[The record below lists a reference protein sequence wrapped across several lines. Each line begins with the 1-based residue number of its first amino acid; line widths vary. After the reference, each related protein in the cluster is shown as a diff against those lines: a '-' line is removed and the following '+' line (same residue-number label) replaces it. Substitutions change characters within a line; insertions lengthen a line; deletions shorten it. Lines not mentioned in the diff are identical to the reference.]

1 MASFVETHC
10 AATALFVTPLC
21 TACVRGSGRKRR
33 HTCSICLPSTLVG
46 DAQRRALVSYGRSL
60 APHALGGCQP
70 PAASGPPAAIAGS
83 AYCCDLCWM
92 DIRSRVSQRKP
103 VATRVCGNCADSGE
117 SGRTSCGHIS
127 PRRVPLWCCFL
138 SPPCLVDGPL
148 PFSPPSL
155 SLGPLPWSALS
166 ALQALFIAGG
176 GVLITLAYRW
186 LPVTLPLRWHRLTV
200 LPLCV
205 AGLWC
210 VREVVTGCFPYGGF
224 PWARAALSQSDSPF
238 TKTVS
243 WLGGTGLS
251 FLMVALVA
259 GLIEWLRI

>member
-138 SPPCLVDGPL
+138 SPPCLVDGA
-148 PFSPPSL
+148 
-155 SLGPLPWSALS
+155 LPWSAAVVGPFGTAGPIHSRRRGAYYSCLPVV
-166 ALQALFIAGG
+166 AGG
-176 GVLITLAYRW
+176 VVGPFGTAGPIHSRRRGAYSSC
-186 LPVTLPLRWHRLTV
+186 LPV
-200 LPLCV
+200 V
-205 AGLWC
+205 AGD
-210 VREVVTGCFPYGGF
+210 
-224 PWARAALSQSDSPF
+224 AS
-238 TKTVS
+238 
-243 WLGGTGLS
+243 
-251 FLMVALVA
+251 VALA
-259 GLIEWLRI
+259 PAPRATALRRRFVVRA

>member
-46 DAQRRALVSYGRSL
+46 DAQRRALVSDGRSL
-60 APHALGGCQP
+60 APHARGGCQP

-127 PRRVPLWCCFL
+127 PRRAPFWGCFL
-138 SPPCLVDGPL
+138 SPPCLVDGAL
-148 PFSPPSL
+148 P
-155 SLGPLPWSALS
+155 LS
-166 ALQALFIAGG
+166 AAVVGPFGTAGPIHSRRRG
-176 GVLITLAYRW
+176 AYYSC
-186 LPVTLPLRWHRLTV
+186 LPVG
-200 LPLCV
+200 
-205 AGLWC
+205 AGD
-210 VREVVTGCFPYGGF
+210 
-224 PWARAALSQSDSPF
+224 AS
-238 TKTVS
+238 
-243 WLGGTGLS
+243 
-251 FLMVALVA
+251 VALA
-259 GLIEWLRI
+259 PAHRATALRGRFVVRA